1 MKGKSLPGSSIVE
14 VVTGVFLIA
23 MGMALTVVIFS
34 KTMDYSN
41 LYVRH
46 QAVNELNEQVIRQE
60 KDMNFIPFEKDSS
73 NIRII
78 SSLAPFPGNDSLK
91 IVTWSASLISSGK
104 QLYERKLI
112 KKSRSMKNDYK
123 EVGNQ

>member
-1 MKGKSLPGSSIVE
+1 MFLIKERSMAGSTIVE

-23 MGMALTVVIFS
+23 LGMALTIVVFS

-46 QAVNELNEQVIRQE
+46 QAINAVNELIVRQTE
-60 KDMNFIPFEKDSS
+60 AMNFIPGEKDSGD
-73 NIRII
+73 IRII
-78 SSLAPFPGNDSLK
+78 SLLAPFPGNDSLQ

-104 QLYERKLI
+104 KLYERKLI
-112 KKSRSMKNDYK
+112 KK
-123 EVGNQ
+123 VVQ